1 MELYVLRHGRAEAA
15 LSKGSDADRKL
26 TENGR
31 RELRGVLEKARA
43 AGAAPSMILTSPYLR
58 AVKTAELAAEIL
70 GYRGE
75 IVTTE
80 TLIPETEPERVW
92 EEIRARKNEPA
103 ILLAGHQPLMGH
115 LVEHLTDSR
124 IEMPPGT
131 LVRIDLEEFTGHP
144 GGKLVWTLTP

>member
-1 MELYVLRHGRAEAA
+1 MQLYVLRHGRAEAA
-15 LSKGSDADRKL
+15 LSGGSDADRKL

-31 RELRGVLEKARA
+31 RELRGVLQKACES
-43 AGAAPSMILTSPYLR
+43 GAAPSLILASPYLR
-58 AVKTAELAAEIL
+58 AVETAEIAAEIL

-80 TLIPETEPERVW
+80 ALIPEAEPKRVW
-92 EEIRARKNEPA
+92 EEIRARKNEPS

-115 LVEHLTDSR
+115 LVEYLTDSR

-131 LVRIDLEEFTGHP
+131 LVRIDLDEFTGH
-144 GGKLVWTLTP
+144 GRGTLV